1 MSTPDRTKRTGTLP
15 IPLGSGY
22 GDYLGTDSYAFEVT
36 GNELS
41 PKICAGDTIIVD
53 PSKAVKAG
61 GFVVVWS
68 ADAEGTPTLHY
79 LAGTAKVQI
88 RPNPALPCMP
98 LWRSAGNCRTRASG
112 CP

>member
-1 MSTPDRTKRTGTLP
+1 MSPPDRTKRTGTLP

-22 GDYLGTDSYAFEVT
+22 GDYLGTDSYAFEVI

-61 GFVVVWS
+61 SFVVVWP

-79 LAGTAKVQI
+79 AAGPGEGADKAEPGATVHAVV
-88 RPNPALPCMP
+88 AV
-98 LWRSAGNCRTRASG
+98 CRKM
-112 CP
+112 